1 MTRAL
6 LRAILLAAGIAL
18 LVSAWVA
25 GARAG
30 YERGAF
36 EAGRTG
42 YLDGYHAAATDQR
55 ARCHPWFSDAQLE
68 KRRGGTAICE
78 GVY

>member
-1 MTRAL
+1 MTRAI
-6 LRAILLAAGIAL
+6 LRAILIAAIVVCA
-18 LVSAWVA
+18 
-25 GARAG
+25 ARAG

-42 YLDGYHAAATDQR
+42 YLDGYHAAAADQR
-55 ARCHPWFSDAQLE
+55 ARCRPWFTDAQLE